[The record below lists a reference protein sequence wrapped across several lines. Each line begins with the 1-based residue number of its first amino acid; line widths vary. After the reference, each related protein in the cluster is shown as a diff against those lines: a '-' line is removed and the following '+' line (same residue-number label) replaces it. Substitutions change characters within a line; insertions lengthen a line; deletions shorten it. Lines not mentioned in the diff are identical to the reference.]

1 MATTGIFIVLG
12 LGDLT
17 QAPSP
22 KSPSGFIY
30 RRSIRLQ
37 EFGGAS
43 KLDTDT
49 RKSNALVATL
59 FGKQAQTEF
68 KPGKLVLAS
77 YRMSINQYQDLWFQD
92 IIITE
97 IFPLK

>member
-12 LGDLT
+12 SGDLM

-22 KSPSGFIY
+22 KSPNGFIY

-37 EFGGAS
+37 EYGGAS
-43 KLDTDT
+43 RLDTDDK
-49 RKSNALVATL
+49 KSNALVATL

-68 KPGKLVLAS
+68 KAGTMVLAS
-77 YRMSINQYQDLWFQD
+77 LRTSIKLYQDLWFMD
-92 IIITE
+92 IIVTDISK
-97 IFPLK
+97 LK